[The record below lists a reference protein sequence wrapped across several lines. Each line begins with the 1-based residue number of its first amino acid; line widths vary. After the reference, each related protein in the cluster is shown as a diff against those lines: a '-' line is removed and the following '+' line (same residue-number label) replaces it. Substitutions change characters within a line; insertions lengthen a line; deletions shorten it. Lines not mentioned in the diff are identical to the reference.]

1 MTLVVPAERLHE
13 MLPPPA
19 QQAQHVLEDGDA
31 NQVQHRKA
39 LPAVQQAG
47 HVMDGGMDP
56 KECGSNEDGSD
67 AAESLEKAAHPQ
79 HIGGQTFFDAQEGE
93 TLPL

>member
-1 MTLVVPAERLHE
+1 MFWRMGTPTRFSIGKHCRQYSRLA
-13 MLPPPA
+13 MSWMGAWIQKNVA
-19 QQAQHVLEDGDA
+19 QTKTAQ
-31 NQVQHRKA
+31 
-39 LPAVQQAG
+39 
-47 HVMDGGMDP
+47 
-56 KECGSNEDGSD
+56 D